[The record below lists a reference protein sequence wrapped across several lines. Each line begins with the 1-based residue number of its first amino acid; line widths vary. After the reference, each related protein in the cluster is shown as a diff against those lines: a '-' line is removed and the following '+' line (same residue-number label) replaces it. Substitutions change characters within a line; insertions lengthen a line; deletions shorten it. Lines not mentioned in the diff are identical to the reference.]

1 MSYPVSPSIDDVTNS
16 TTSRSVE
23 QGRRPRILHVI
34 PSLDQS
40 GAEKQ
45 LALTALHL
53 PRDKYD
59 VHVIAIT
66 RGGYYEQ
73 VLRDAGIPVHVLS
86 KRFKWDPMTLR
97 RLYRM
102 IKELK
107 PDIVQTWLFAG
118 NAYGRVA
125 ALLAKVPHIIASER
139 CVDEWKSGYH
149 FVIDRF
155 LLRWTERIVVNAEGI
170 RRFYVRQGLAD
181 ERIVTI
187 PNAIESKPL
196 DTSPTATIRKS
207 LGVPA
212 DVPLVGFIGRLW
224 PQKRVQDLIW
234 AADILRMSGWNFRV
248 VIVGDGPR
256 RVALKRF
263 ADAIEI
269 MPIVHFVGHRKDAAE
284 IMRALDMLVLPSK
297 FEGLPNVALEAMLAG
312 KPVVG
317 TRIPGTDE
325 VVVDGVT
332 GVLVPPQLPLEL
344 ARGIRQVLAD
354 PTKAVQ
360 MGAAGRERA
369 LTQFSVEGMIAK
381 YEQLYDELLGAAL
394 PFQKR

>member
-1 MSYPVSPSIDDVTNS
+1 MSQTVSSTIDDALRPDS
-16 TTSRSVE
+16 EHGIDR
-23 QGRRPRILHVI
+23 GRRLRILHVI
-34 PSLDQS
+34 PTLDHS

-45 LALTALHL
+45 LALTVRHL
-53 PRDKYD
+53 PRETYE
-59 VHVIAIT
+59 VQVIAIT

-73 VLRDAGIPVHVLS
+73 ILRDAGIPVHVIG
-86 KRFKWDPMTLR
+86 KRFKSDPMTLY
-97 RLYRM
+97 RLYQLM
-102 IKELK
+102 KDMK

-125 ALLAKVPHIIASER
+125 AHFAKVPHIIASER

-149 FVIDRF
+149 FVIDR
-155 LLRWTERIVVNAEGI
+155 LLMRWTEKLVVNAEAI
-170 RRFYVRQGLAD
+170 RRFYVRQGLSD

-196 DTSPTATIRKS
+196 VPSSTMEIRQS
-207 LGVPA
+207 LGIPEN
-212 DVPLVGFIGRLW
+212 VPLVGFIGRLW

-256 RVALKRF
+256 RVSLKRF

-269 MPIVHFVGHRKDAAE
+269 MPIIHFVGHRDDAAE

-297 FEGLPNVALEAMLAG
+297 FEGLPNVALEAMMEG
-312 KPVVG
+312 KPVVA

-325 VVVDGVT
+325 VVVDGLT
-332 GVLVPPQLPLEL
+332 GILVAPQQPLEL
-344 ARGIRQVLAD
+344 ARGIRQLLAD
-354 PTKAVQ
+354 PDRARQ

-369 LTQFSVEGMIAK
+369 LTHFSIERMIGT
-381 YEQLYDELLGAAL
+381 YQQLYDELVRATL
-394 PFQKR
+394 PADRR